1 MPLSPLAAFRS
12 TSVLKSTARRDAAK
26 PLGAYVVTGGLSIF
40 RSPHLASMTISYT
53 KSGKREPGS
62 GLWEGRTAARAGPLR
77 GPSEPFQRMGEA
89 RSGLTPHD
97 LGGD

>member
-1 MPLSPLAAFRS
+1 VPLSPLAAFRS

-62 GLWEGRTAARAGPLR
+62 GLWEGRTAARARRAPF
-77 GPSEPFQRMGEA
+77 SFQRMGEA